1 VKRWMCVAA
10 VAVAI
15 GLILTTAQAQIGDL
29 NLRVHVPFPFTVE
42 NAMLAA
48 GESESAEAAHVT
60 RGSRNQQDQSPLF
73 DSVESVHSRPGDAQV
88 TVSVYNDAQVRFD
101 ILARAEQQA
110 ASIFSRAGLGVT
122 WLRCTHINSGVT
134 AVACNRFDVPG
145 HVAVRIIARAASS
158 MSDAAFGV
166 AFLAPDGTGRYS
178 DVFWKRAQRLH
189 ANSTVDLG
197 GILGSVIA
205 HEIGHLLLGSNA
217 HAISGI
223 MRAHWESDELHR
235 IAMGTLMFLPE
246 QSERMHERI
255 ATSKAFLVSR
265 DRPD

>member
-1 VKRWMCVAA
+1 MWVAA

-15 GLILTTAQAQIGDL
+15 GLILTTAHAQIGDL

-42 NAMLAA
+42 NATLAA
-48 GESESAEAAHVT
+48 GENEVRGPAHLML
-60 RGSRNQQDQSPLF
+60 GSPNQQDQAAAF
-73 DSVESVHSRPGDAQV
+73 DHIESTHLQPADAQV
-88 TVSVYNDAQVRFD
+88 TVSVYNDAQVPPD
-101 ILARAEQQA
+101 ILARAELQA
-110 ASIFSRAGLGVT
+110 AKIFSRAGLDVA
-122 WLRCTHINSGVT
+122 WLRCTHINSGIR
-134 AVACNRFDVPG
+134 AAACNGFDIPA
-145 HVAVRIIARAASS
+145 HVAVRIIAHIPSS
-158 MSDAAFGV
+158 KSDAAFGV

-189 ANSTVDLG
+189 ANSNVDLG

-223 MRAHWESDELHR
+223 MRARWESDELHR